1 MTTDETRPGRSHDSS
16 DGRDGRGVR
25 DVRENHESRAS
36 RERPGASDREPALIG
51 AGLRPVEDRLRRA
64 LDDEA
69 RAIAPADR
77 LGAILA
83 DANAPRA
90 GASAAGRRGRRWLVP
105 AAAAAAAL
113 LVAGTAW
120 VVSRPGT
127 PTSPPVASTPT
138 AAATATAGR
147 SSDTPSTGPS
157 TGPSTAPSSVPTQTA
172 TGPTAPA
179 SSGPSAFSGTATT
192 VPPATTTAVL
202 PVYYLGPVVAGS
214 DRVGLFRE
222 FVPGTVAAP
231 ATPESKA
238 LGALRLATGT
248 VPAGS
253 GYLAAWAGVTVESV
267 AVGGDVI
274 TVRLSSG
281 TTDTSG
287 LAAEQLAWTVQ
298 AALGQSLPVRFEL
311 ADGGSLVAPGHP
323 VSSTVTRPTDPQA
336 VLEQVAPIWV
346 DEPRRGAVV
355 AAGAALRVS
364 GVASVFEANVEWELL
379 RGGARVD
386 SGFTTASEAAP
397 ARGTYAFRTQAVP
410 AGDYVLRVFATS
422 AESGAAIAEQRVPVT
437 AR

>member
-1 MTTDETRPGRSHDSS
+1 MNTDETRRGGSS
-16 DGRDGRGVR
+16 EGLEAG
-25 DVRENHESRAS
+25 
-36 RERPGASDREPALIG
+36 DREPALIG

-69 RAIAPADR
+69 RSIAPADR

-90 GASAAGRRGRRWLVP
+90 GAASPDRRARRWLVP

-138 AAATATAGR
+138 AVQTATGGR
-147 SSDTPSTGPS
+147 SSGTPSPGPS
-157 TGPSTAPSSVPTQTA
+157 TGPSSVPTQTA

-179 SSGPSAFSGTATT
+179 SSGPSAPSGTATN

-202 PVYYLGPVVAGS
+202 PVYYLGPLVTGS
-214 DRVGLFRE
+214 DRVRLFRE
-222 FVPGTVAAP
+222 FVPATVAAP

-238 LGALRLATGT
+238 LGALRLATGA

-253 GYLAAWAGVTVESV
+253 GYRAAWADVTVESV
-267 AVGGDVI
+267 AVGGDVV

-298 AALGQSLPVRFEL
+298 AALGQTLPVRFEL

-323 VSSTVTRPTDPQA
+323 VSSTVTRPTDPLA

-346 DEPRRGAVV
+346 DEPRRGADV

-397 ARGTYAFRTQAVP
+397 ARGTYAFRTKAVP

-422 AESGAAIAEQRVPVT
+422 ADSGAPIAEQRVPVT